1 MSHKLTQEEKEKQRQ
16 ADLERLRQQTL
27 ENNKSFDPRLTPRP
41 SVQLYPRTGTPGLV
55 TSAAKEP
62 EEVPPPPAD
71 QPRVEAGQAIE
82 NPSVPQLPVEKPSE
96 LVRSDERPIT
106 LAEKIKPPSSIE
118 ESMAEKMLKLK
129 RAADAMKNNVR
140 VTEQV
145 FSCVTDYAIIRGVDK
160 VNVVTYLLY
169 AHLPKKGQSAESTP
183 EYLITEPPEGLR
195 NRDLTYF
202 EDQGLTERL
211 SWVSATHG
219 LPRVD
224 IIENI
229 ILNNLPIVEKK
240 YPPKRRRKR
249 RRRPA
254 Y

>member
-1 MSHKLTQEEKEKQRQ
+1 MSHKLTEEEKEKQRR

-27 ENNKSFDPRLTPRP
+27 ENNKSFDPRLIRRP
-41 SVQLYPRTGTPGLV
+41 SVQLYSSAVTPDLV
-55 TSAAKEP
+55 TSATKEP
-62 EEVPPPPAD
+62 EGSSAAV
-71 QPRVEAGQAIE
+71 QPKVEDGQAIE
-82 NPSVPQLPVEKPSE
+82 SALVPQSPVEKPFE
-96 LVRSDERPIT
+96 LVRSEERPPAP
-106 LAEKIKPPSSIE
+106 AERIKPASRIE
-118 ESMAEKMLKLK
+118 ESMAEKMSKLK
-129 RAADAMKNNVR
+129 KASDATKNNVR

-169 AHLPKKGQSAESTP
+169 AHLPKKDQSLKTPP
-183 EYLITEPPEGLR
+183 EYLIKEPPDGPR
-195 NRDLTYF
+195 NRDLTFF
-202 EDQGLTERL
+202 EDPGLTERL
-211 SWVSATHG
+211 SWVSSTYG

-229 ILNNLPIVEKK
+229 ILDNLPIVEKK

>member
-1 MSHKLTQEEKEKQRQ
+1 LTEDEKEKQRQ

-27 ENNKSFDPRLTPRP
+27 ENNKSFDSRLARRP
-41 SVQLYPRTGTPGLV
+41 SVQLSPPPAPQRQV
-55 TSAAKEP
+55 TSATTEP
-62 EEVPPPPAD
+62 LEVPPAPSVGPT
-71 QPRVEAGQAIE
+71 VETGQAIE
-82 NPSVPQLPVEKPSE
+82 NPPVPQSLVEMPPE
-96 LVRSDERPIT
+96 LVRSEERPPVPEERIR
-106 LAEKIKPPSSIE
+106 PPSLTE
-118 ESMAEKMLKLK
+118 ESLAEKMLKLK
-129 RAADAMKNNVR
+129 RAADGTKNNVR

-160 VNVVTYLLY
+160 INVVTYLLY
-169 AHLPKKGQSAESTP
+169 AHLPKKGQSAKAMP
-183 EYLITEPPEGLR
+183 GYLITEPPEGLR

-202 EDQGLTERL
+202 EDPGLTERL
-211 SWVSATHG
+211 SWVSSTHG

-229 ILNNLPIVEKK
+229 ILNNLPLVEKN

>member
-1 MSHKLTQEEKEKQRQ
+1 MSHKLTDEEKEKQRQ

-27 ENNKSFDPRLTPRP
+27 ENNKSFDSRLIRRP
-41 SVQLYPRTGTPGLV
+41 TVQLYSPTVTPDLV
-55 TSAAKEP
+55 TPATKKPEESSAAVEP
-62 EEVPPPPAD
+62 TVQAD
-71 QPRVEAGQAIE
+71 QAIE
-82 NPSVPQLPVEKPSE
+82 YALVPESPVEKPSE
-96 LVRSDERPIT
+96 PVRSEESPAAPAER
-106 LAEKIKPPSSIE
+106 IKPPSRIT
-118 ESMAEKMLKLK
+118 ESMAEKMSKLK
-129 RAADAMKNNVR
+129 KAADATKNNVR

-169 AHLPKKGQSAESTP
+169 AHLPKKEQSFKTAP
-183 EYLITEPPEGLR
+183 EYLIKEPPDGPR
-195 NRDLTYF
+195 NRDLTFF
-202 EDQGLTERL
+202 EDAGITERL
-211 SWVSATHG
+211 GWVSSTYG

-229 ILNNLPIVEKK
+229 ILDNLPIVEKK
-240 YPPKRRRKR
+240 YPPRRRRKR

>member
-1 MSHKLTQEEKEKQRQ
+1 MSHKLTDEEKEKQRR

-27 ENNKSFDPRLTPRP
+27 ENNKSFDPRLIRRP
-41 SVQLYPRTGTPGLV
+41 TVQLFSPTVTPDLV
-55 TSAAKEP
+55 APATKEP
-62 EEVPPPPAD
+62 EESSAAV
-71 QPRVEAGQAIE
+71 QPTVQVDQAIE
-82 NPSVPQLPVEKPSE
+82 YALVPESPVEKPAE
-96 LVRSDERPIT
+96 PVRSEESPAAPAERT
-106 LAEKIKPPSSIE
+106 KPPPRIT
-118 ESMAEKMLKLK
+118 ESVTEKMSKLK
-129 RAADAMKNNVR
+129 KTADATKNNVR

-145 FSCVTDYAIIRGVDK
+145 FSCVTDYAVIRGVDK

-169 AHLPKKGQSAESTP
+169 AHLPKKDQSFKTAP
-183 EYLITEPPEGLR
+183 EYLIKEPPDGPR
-195 NRDLTYF
+195 NRDLTFF
-202 EDQGLTERL
+202 EDPGLTERL
-211 SWVSATHG
+211 GWVSSTYG

-229 ILNNLPIVEKK
+229 ILDNLPIVEKK

>member
-1 MSHKLTQEEKEKQRQ
+1 MSHKLTDEEKEKQRR

-27 ENNKSFDPRLTPRP
+27 ENNKSFDPRLIRHPT
-41 SVQLYPRTGTPGLV
+41 VQLYSPTVPPDLV
-55 TSAAKEP
+55 MPATKKTEESSAA
-62 EEVPPPPAD
+62 V
-71 QPRVEAGQAIE
+71 QPTVKVDQAIE
-82 NPSVPQLPVEKPSE
+82 YALVPESPVEKPSE
-96 LVRSDERPIT
+96 PVRSGESPAEPTER
-106 LAEKIKPPSSIE
+106 IKPPSRITE
-118 ESMAEKMLKLK
+118 LMAEKMSKLK
-129 RAADAMKNNVR
+129 KAADATKNNVR

-145 FSCVTDYAIIRGVDK
+145 FSCVTDYAVIRGVDK

-169 AHLPKKGQSAESTP
+169 AHLPKKDQSFKTAP
-183 EYLITEPPEGLR
+183 EYLIKEPPDGPR
-195 NRDLTYF
+195 NRDLTFF
-202 EDQGLTERL
+202 EDPGLTERL
-211 SWVSATHG
+211 GWVSSTYG

-229 ILNNLPIVEKK
+229 ILDNLPIVEKK

>member
-1 MSHKLTQEEKEKQRQ
+1 MSHKLTDEEKEKQRR

-27 ENNKSFDPRLTPRP
+27 ENNKSFDSRLIRRP
-41 SVQLYPRTGTPGLV
+41 TVQLYSPTVPPDLV
-55 TSAAKEP
+55 TPATKKPEESSAAVQP
-62 EEVPPPPAD
+62 TVQAD
-71 QPRVEAGQAIE
+71 QAIE
-82 NPSVPQLPVEKPSE
+82 YALVPESPVEKPSE
-96 LVRSDERPIT
+96 PVRSDESPAAP
-106 LAEKIKPPSSIE
+106 AERIKPPSRIM
-118 ESMAEKMLKLK
+118 ESMAEKMSKLK
-129 RAADAMKNNVR
+129 KAADATKNNVR

-169 AHLPKKGQSAESTP
+169 AHLPKKEQPFKTAP
-183 EYLITEPPEGLR
+183 EYLIKEPPDGPR
-195 NRDLTYF
+195 NRDLTFF
-202 EDQGLTERL
+202 EDPGLSERL
-211 SWVSATHG
+211 GWVSSTYG

-229 ILNNLPIVEKK
+229 ILDNLPIVEKK

>member
-1 MSHKLTQEEKEKQRQ
+1 MSHKLTDEEKEKQRR

-27 ENNKSFDPRLTPRP
+27 ENNKSFDPRLIRRP
-41 SVQLYPRTGTPGLV
+41 SVQLYSPTVPPDLV
-55 TSAAKEP
+55 TPATKEP
-62 EEVPPPPAD
+62 EESSAAV
-71 QPRVEAGQAIE
+71 QPTVQMDQAIE
-82 NPSVPQLPVEKPSE
+82 YALVPSPVEKPLEPARSE
-96 LVRSDERPIT
+96 ESPAEPAER
-106 LAEKIKPPSSIE
+106 IKPPSRIT
-118 ESMAEKMLKLK
+118 ESMAEKMSKFK
-129 RAADAMKNNVR
+129 KAADATKNNVR

-160 VNVVTYLLY
+160 INVVTYLLY
-169 AHLPKKGQSAESTP
+169 AHLPKKDQSFKTAP
-183 EYLITEPPEGLR
+183 EYLIKEPPDGPR
-195 NRDLTYF
+195 NRDLTFF
-202 EDQGLTERL
+202 EDPGLTERL
-211 SWVSATHG
+211 GWVSSTYG

-229 ILNNLPIVEKK
+229 ILDNLPIVEKK

>member
-1 MSHKLTQEEKEKQRQ
+1 M
-16 ADLERLRQQTL
+16 
-27 ENNKSFDPRLTPRP
+27 
-41 SVQLYPRTGTPGLV
+41 QLYSPTITPGLV
-55 TSAAKEP
+55 TTATKQP
-62 EEVPPPPAD
+62 EGSRPPAAV
-71 QPRVEAGQAIE
+71 QPTTENPQAIE
-82 NPSVPQLPVEKPSE
+82 NPPAPQSLVETPSE
-96 LVRSDERPIT
+96 LVRSEERP
-106 LAEKIKPPSSIE
+106 LVPAERIQPPSSIE
-118 ESMAEKMLKLK
+118 ESLAEKMLKLK
-129 RAADAMKNNVR
+129 RSADATKNNVR

-160 VNVVTYLLY
+160 INVVTYLLY
-169 AHLPKKGQSAESTP
+169 AHLPKKGQSSKSTP
-183 EYLITEPPEGLR
+183 EYLIKEPPEGPR

-211 SWVSATHG
+211 TWVSSTHG

-249 RRRPA
+249 RARPA